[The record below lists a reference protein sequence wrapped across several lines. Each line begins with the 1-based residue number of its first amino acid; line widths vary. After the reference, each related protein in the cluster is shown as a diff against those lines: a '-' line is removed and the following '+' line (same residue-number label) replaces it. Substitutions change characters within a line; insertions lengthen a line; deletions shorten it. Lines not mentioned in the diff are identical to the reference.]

1 MYVFCGEHRMISLV
15 YSLKDCLL
23 SALAYRKER
32 DTEFSSV
39 FFLYTIKPPD
49 SLGVKKSLSG
59 EIMKK
64 ILLAS
69 IMRMWSAK
77 SQKQEETR
85 RKMS

>member
-1 MYVFCGEHRMISLV
+1 MKRSKGISDMQINGCHFIRSTEHGLQSV
-15 YSLKDCLL
+15 TS
-23 SALAYRKER
+23 KESER
-32 DTEFSSV
+32 IP